1 MGISLSLI
9 VLKGLILNSSENIL
23 VDEKFMID
31 SNKSELTYGFL
42 VKII

>member
-1 MGISLSLI
+1 MGIFLSLI
-9 VLKGLILNSSENIL
+9 VLKGLIRTSSENIP

-31 SNKSELTYGFL
+31 SNKSELTYDFL